1 MTPSPDPY
9 KQEDALR
16 AGPADR
22 MSVLSPNITMKP
34 EPRPSLSHRIPDAT
48 RWKHAPFEDSAP
60 RVSADGPATGG
71 CDCSGAKWMQLGRR
85 QVRPRRMTPVR
96 RACSVLLAC
105 TCAVA
110 GLAGCSSGPGPVCAC
125 PAAAKPAYALDVTT
139 AGRVRW
145 QVPLPTPALGFGSLS
160 PLAVGAV
167 AVFAQGDALSQGDVL
182 YGLRLA
188 DGHRLWSRAFSQGI
202 AGMWRWDHL
211 VVVLS
216 QSSGQQR
223 QVLTGLDAST
233 GRVRW
238 TRRVDSDAVPPM
250 AVGGG
255 AVLFA
260 GGADGDANSSLTSYD
275 DRTGQVR
282 WTEALSPWIQPPL
295 QESAGLVY
303 LTAELPQ
310 RGIGL
315 PPLVVLGISAADG
328 RVKWRVTP
336 RQQASLDVYAP
347 GLMSVTTTYHGT
359 SQDELDP
366 ATGRV
371 RWHVA
376 SPDQAIATPAGVIV
390 TAPAPDSAPA
400 ATTDEISVRD
410 TLTGQTRWTAEL
422 NEPLAAEP
430 GQTPPAPPVFPA
442 GPLLVVPAASPDY
455 SEMLAAFR
463 MSDGHRAWQVAIRGP
478 VEAPPSAAPRGML
491 VYAGG

>member
-1 MTPSPDPY
+1 
-9 KQEDALR
+9 
-16 AGPADR
+16 
-22 MSVLSPNITMKP
+22 
-34 EPRPSLSHRIPDAT
+34 
-48 RWKHAPFEDSAP
+48 
-60 RVSADGPATGG
+60 
-71 CDCSGAKWMQLGRR
+71 
-85 QVRPRRMTPVR
+85 MTPVR

-145 QVPLPTPALGFGSLS
+145 QVPLPRPALGFGSLS

-233 GRVRW
+233 GQARWALPMGGGGFSPTADGGLAMAVDQDGVLELEVVDLSSGRVRW

-328 RVKWRVTP
+328 RVKWRFTP
-336 RQQASLDVYAP
+336 GQQASLDVYAP

-390 TAPAPDSAPA
+390 TAPGPDSAPA

-478 VEAPPSAAPRGML
+478 VEAPLSAAPGGML

>member
-1 MTPSPDPY
+1 M
-9 KQEDALR
+9 
-16 AGPADR
+16 
-22 MSVLSPNITMKP
+22 
-34 EPRPSLSHRIPDAT
+34 
-48 RWKHAPFEDSAP
+48 
-60 RVSADGPATGG
+60 
-71 CDCSGAKWMQLGRR
+71 
-85 QVRPRRMTPVR
+85 PVR

-125 PAAAKPAYALDVTT
+125 PAAPKPAYALDVTT

-145 QVPLPTPALGFGSLS
+145 QVPLPSPALGSGHLS

-167 AVFAQGDALSQGDVL
+167 AVFAQGDVL

-202 AGMWRWDHL
+202 AGMWRWYHL

-216 QSSGQQR
+216 QSSGQQQ

-233 GRVRW
+233 GQARWTLHMNGHGFSPTADGGLAMAVDQDGVLELEVVDLSSGRVRW
-238 TRRVDSDAVPPM
+238 TRPVDSDAVPPV

-260 GGADGDANSSLTSYD
+260 GGADDDANSSLTSYD

-282 WTEALSPWIQPPL
+282 WTEALSLWVQPPL
-295 QESAGLVY
+295 QVSAGLVY

-310 RGIGL
+310 RGVGL
-315 PPLVVLGISAADG
+315 PPLVLLGISAADG
-328 RVKWRVTP
+328 RVKSRFAP
-336 RQQASLDVYAP
+336 SQQVSLDVYAP
-347 GLMSVTTTYHGT
+347 GLMSVTTTYDGT

-390 TAPAPDSAPA
+390 TTPAPDSAPA
-400 ATTDEISVRD
+400 ATTDQISVRD

-422 NEPLAAEP
+422 NEPLPADP
-430 GQTPPAPPVFPA
+430 WQTPSAPPVFPA

-478 VEAPPSAAPRGML
+478 VEAPLSAAPGGML